1 MTLKAAFLQPLGGE
15 LPTALAT
22 DLFGRT
28 DTDFMAL
35 FVGGCC
41 LAGCMSESRCPRSP
55 LRKYFLRQ
63 LVKASRGPQLALH
76 LRGKA
81 CVHIAVGR
89 RACQSCE
96 QCNAANLL

>member
-28 DTDFMAL
+28 DADFMAL

-41 LAGCMSESRCPRSP
+41 LQCRISES
-55 LRKYFLRQ
+55 
-63 LVKASRGPQLALH
+63 SRP
-76 LRGKA
+76 
-81 CVHIAVGR
+81 
-89 RACQSCE
+89 
-96 QCNAANLL
+96 